1 MLLQR
6 TAPRTAPGT
15 APDTASGTAP
25 DTEPGKARRTAPR
38 TNPWRRPAA
47 ALSAAAL
54 GAALL
59 AGCGSGTADPAPG
72 KDGGAPAAAAGTFP
86 VTVEHAFGTTEVTK
100 APRRVVSVGYTDD
113 QAVLA
118 LGIKPVGMVDQYP
131 NPPGTSPDVNTQ
143 WPWVKDKWG
152 DTRPEVVMN
161 NGDTGPNYEKIAA
174 LRPDLIIAVYSEI
187 DRAAYDKLSRI
198 APTVGRTKAE
208 KEPFSAPWQDNAVH
222 IAKALG
228 QERKGA
234 ALVKGI
240 QDRLDAARA
249 AHPEFAAQTAVALS
263 WYKDAAAP
271 FTTTDVRGRLVTGI
285 GYKGQTEIDRIADGK
300 FFTVLS
306 PERMDLIDVD
316 RIFVINDKADQEAL
330 KKSELFANLKAVRN
344 GKVSYLLDSEG
355 PAVGA
360 AMSQGTLLS
369 LPYAIDELVKS
380 AGQ

>member
-1 MLLQR
+1 MLLQQ
-6 TAPRTAPGT
+6 TT
-15 APDTASGTAP
+15 
-25 DTEPGKARRTAPR
+25 R
-38 TNPWRRPAA
+38 TNSRRRVAA
-47 ALSAAAL
+47 ILSAATL
-54 GAALL
+54 GIGLL
-59 AGCGSGTADPAPG
+59 AGCGSDS
-72 KDGGAPAAAAGTFP
+72 KDEGDKKSDGAPAAAGGTFP
-86 VTVEHAFGTTEVTK
+86 VTVEHAFGSTKVTK

-131 NPPGTSPDVNTQ
+131 NPPGTAPDINTQ
-143 WPWVKDKWG
+143 WPWVKEKWG

-187 DRAAYDKLSRI
+187 DRAGYDKLSKI

-208 KEPFSAPWQDNAVH
+208 KEPFSAPWQDNALH
-222 IAKALG
+222 ISKALG
-228 QERKGA
+228 KADEGG
-234 ALVKGI
+234 ALVKDI
-240 QDRLDAARA
+240 QDKLDAARA
-249 AHPEFAAQTAVALS
+249 AHPEFASRTAVALS
-263 WYKDAAAP
+263 WYKDSAAP

-285 GYKGQTEIDRIADGK
+285 GFKGQTEIDKIADGK

-306 PERMDLIDVD
+306 PERMDLINVD
-316 RIFVINDKADQEAL
+316 RLFVINDKADTEAL
-330 KKSELFANLKAVRN
+330 KKFELFANLPAVKN
-344 GKVSYLLDSEG
+344 GKVSYLPDSEG

-380 AGQ
+380 VGQV